1 MNKIKTFYTPKQV
14 CTNMTGSFSKSPLKP
29 MLLMQKIKEKEYNT
43 FFDII
48 DDFEPI
54 KKSDFY
60 LAHTKKYVDNVYNKE
75 GN

>member
-48 DDFEPI
+48 DDFYGI
-54 KKSDFY
+54 YF
-60 LAHTKKYVDNVYNKE
+60 
-75 GN
+75 

>member
-1 MNKIKTFYTPKQV
+1 MKKIKTFYTPKQV

-48 DDFEPI
+48 DDLILSTITEHDFI
-54 KKSDFY
+54 TIVFCQKK
-60 LAHTKKYVDNVYNKE
+60 
-75 GN
+75 